1 VSLYEVMRTARA
13 TRSYA
18 RDPVDDATIHRV
30 LEHARFAPSGGNRQ
44 PWRVLVLRD
53 PEAKRKLREQ
63 YVIAYRDTPAYGTP
77 SLDRFAERL
86 DEVPVLLLVCVELEA
101 LTITDRL
108 LDRQSIVGGASIY
121 PFVQNVLLGLRK
133 EGLGGLLST
142 LVCPREPQLRELFTI
157 PDGYGVACV
166 IPVGRARRTGLE
178 LVRKPVEE
186 FAWVDSFVGDRFDGK
201 A

>member
-1 VSLYEVMRTARA
+1 MYEVMRTTRA

-18 RDPVDDATIHRV
+18 PDPVDDATIRRV

-86 DEVPVLLLVCVELEA
+86 DEVPVLLLVCVELDA
-101 LTITDRL
+101 LTITDRA

-121 PFVQNVLLGLRK
+121 PFVQNLLLGLRN

-142 LVCPREPQLRELFTI
+142 LVCPREPQLRELFAI
-157 PDGYGVACV
+157 PEGYGVACV
-166 IPVGRARRTGLE
+166 IPGGRPRRTGLD
-178 LVRKPVEE
+178 LVRRPVEE
-186 FAWVDSFVGDRFDGK
+186 FAWVDSFAGDRFDGDG
-201 A
+201 